1 MSKYNSHKKY
11 FSPQKNNYKKNLEQN
26 NDFNYKDDKLS
37 FTLSMLG
44 LSRIINF
51 FNEKNF
57 PANRGVCSWENFC
70 FCFDGYS
77 STYESNVLCDYEQK
91 DRTISMMKNIF
102 MRIIIGKSLKEI
114 IPSSNC
120 HIQDTKEVGYPPS
133 R

>member
-1 MSKYNSHKKY
+1 MKFLFSLILILTTINISLSVRHHNSNEEFTKITKKILPN
-11 FSPQKNNYKKNLEQN
+11 SELCNEQN
-26 NDFNYKDDKLS
+26 C
-37 FTLSMLG
+37 
-44 LSRIINF
+44 
-51 FNEKNF
+51 
-57 PANRGVCSWENFC
+57 PANRGTCSGENFC
-70 FCFDGYS
+70 FCFDGYF

-114 IPSSNC
+114 VPSSNC